1 MSKND
6 MDTFLNQQAEKLK
19 NLEAIPQ
26 KLDGLESYP
35 LSASQCLYIH
45 NFQTKSISFQKGVSE
60 FLGYSQD
67 EFNSQLVNS
76 FFHPQDK
83 AIVSRLIQASVSYA
97 IENKFSQDAH
107 LSLTYRIRKKNGEH
121 IKILRQSKVFEADK
135 DGHLVSNFS
144 LLTDIS
150 YMDTSNCVEWNFDA
164 NYLDQAAFKRYV
176 GHQYENFFSARQ
188 FEVIKGITEG
198 LNSKEIADVL
208 FISRHTVDTHRKN
221 ILKKA
226 RCKNSVELISF
237 CKKNG
242 LI

>member
-97 IENKFSQDAH
+97 IENKFSQDAQRWK
-107 LSLTYRIRKKNGEH
+107 LGGPEYRSSERVQACQQRVGGA
-121 IKILRQSKVFEADK
+121 ADEL
-135 DGHLVSNFS
+135 GQP
-144 LLTDIS
+144 
-150 YMDTSNCVEWNFDA
+150 EGP
-164 NYLDQAAFKRYV
+164 AARDHPVRV
-176 GHQYENFFSARQ
+176 GRSQRLYYDRGCGME
-188 FEVIKGITEG
+188 
-198 LNSKEIADVL
+198 
-208 FISRHTVDTHRKN
+208 
-221 ILKKA
+221 
-226 RCKNSVELISF
+226 
-237 CKKNG
+237 
-242 LI
+242 